1 MITNPLRKGFFLDKV
16 EILNNIILDK
26 AGAGKWLNGKEYLL
40 LCKSPEFNSQ
50 HLSLGTHNSK
60 VWLVYLVWFVCLFIC
75 NLREKEKIGN

>member
-1 MITNPLRKGFFLDKV
+1 MIYKPFKKDCTFILDKV

-26 AGAGKWLNGKEYLL
+26 AGAGKWLNGKECLL

-60 VWLVYLVWFVCLFIC
+60 VWFVYLVWLVCLYVT
-75 NLREKEKIGN
+75 